1 MESRAST
8 EVIHALNSVTTHFKA
23 MGLPVLRMHCDKA
36 RELIAKPVQRWASG
50 RQIHLTTTG
59 GDNPAS
65 AGHVESE
72 VNQLKRRVRLYL
84 RQSGLEVGSWPLA
97 LRYSAEERKRRQL
110 NALGTPT
117 LTMLPFFSS
126 VLVKRKRWYERG
138 LLASPFVSGK
148 LLGPS
153 PLMHQGWAVRLE
165 DRSIVHVREAVV
177 PSKLGDEVAIQLLE
191 DPMAPAHVEEV
202 TNPEIPPYRLRG
214 KQSMPGFPRVPQ
226 VVFPG
231 SAQEGSSQEKADS
244 FSGPAGV
251 AGGENGGENGE
262 TKTENEEFDREVDLG
277 DSETGE
283 ETVAFRMPGAVDDE
297 NRPRRSRRK
306 SETTETETEKL
317 KRVDGFEEDVPQDCN
332 PGGETVRMV
341 SEEALE
347 TVLLG
352 EHSLVSRALEEFMNQ
367 VPVGSECGLL
377 YGDGIQWLTLR
388 REGIEKSL
396 QELQTLKK
404 VSGLRLCGVSPEELG
419 VSSEEEVLQTMVVS
433 LDEVR
438 KNIDEWKS
446 AMWNEYK
453 SLTEET
459 RAIEPVDASVLGDQ
473 DVELVPGKLVCTL
486 KAGPR
491 GGRKKCRAV
500 ICGNMLDQE
509 TDPCPNSYASGA
521 DGLLI
526 RTTVRHGVQQ
536 GWGITTTDVKTA
548 FLLAPRPR
556 AEGTREVIVLP
567 PKVMIQAGVCHP
579 NERWRV
585 HKALYGFP
593 SSPARWSLH
602 RDATMK
608 GFQWEENSS
617 VFTIQQTP
625 EGNLWKIWESV
636 SGGSAVCV
644 GHVLVYVDDVMV
656 ISRGDVRQG
665 FITRLKQEWAVATPE
680 TVNTETWVRFCGLE
694 FRWDDSGRLHVAQP
708 SYTKDLL
715 ERHQVTQ
722 VRSCPMPI
730 NAKFQLNRRKV

>member
-1 MESRAST
+1 ME
-8 EVIHALNSVTTHFKA
+8 
-23 MGLPVLRMHCDKA
+23 
-36 RELIAKPVQRWASG
+36 RWAAG
-50 RQIHLTTTG
+50 RQILHTTTG

-84 RQSGLEVGSWPLA
+84 RQAGLGVESWPLA
-97 LRYSAEERKRRQL
+97 LRYSARTEKTAVEFVG
-110 NALGTPT
+110 NSNVDHVAIFCFCFGE
-117 LTMLPFFSS
+117 
-126 VLVKRKRWYERG
+126 RKRWYERG

-153 PLMHQGWAVRLE
+153 PLMHQGWTVRLE
-165 DRSIVHVREAVV
+165 DGSIVHVREAVV

-191 DPMAPAHVEEV
+191 DPIAPAHVEEV

-262 TKTENEEFDREVDLG
+262 TKTENQEFDREVDLG
-277 DSETGE
+277 DTETGE

-367 VPVGSECGLL
+367 VPVGSECGLS

-404 VSGLRLCGVSPEELG
+404 VSGLRLCGISPEELG

-459 RAIEPVDASVLGDQ
+459 RAIEPVDASVLGDL

-509 TDPCPNSYASGA
+509 TDPCP
-521 DGLLI
+521 
-526 RTTVRHGVQQ
+526 
-536 GWGITTTDVKTA
+536 K
-548 FLLAPRPR
+548 FLCFR
-556 AEGTREVIVLP
+556 G
-567 PKVMIQAGVCHP
+567 
-579 NERWRV
+579 
-585 HKALYGFP
+585 
-593 SSPARWSLH
+593 RWSLNQDDGSTWC
-602 RDATMK
+602 RAR
-608 GFQWEENSS
+608 
-617 VFTIQQTP
+617 V
-625 EGNLWKIWESV
+625 GNHHH
-636 SGGSAVCV
+636 GC
-644 GHVLVYVDDVMV
+644 
-656 ISRGDVRQG
+656 
-665 FITRLKQEWAVATPE
+665 
-680 TVNTETWVRFCGLE
+680 
-694 FRWDDSGRLHVAQP
+694 
-708 SYTKDLL
+708 
-715 ERHQVTQ
+715 
-722 VRSCPMPI
+722 
-730 NAKFQLNRRKV
+730 